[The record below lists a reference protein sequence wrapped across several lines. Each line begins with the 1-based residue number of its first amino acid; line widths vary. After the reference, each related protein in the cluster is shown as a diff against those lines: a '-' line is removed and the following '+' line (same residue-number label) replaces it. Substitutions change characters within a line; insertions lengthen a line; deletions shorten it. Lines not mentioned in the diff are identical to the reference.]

1 MRPRPAIHVLGLAS
15 LVLATVT
22 AGGLARPPAAQA
34 APAKADPRA
43 ALRQQVVTLV
53 NARRRAAGCAPLR
66 ISPQLTAAAQKHSDD
81 MADEHFFSHTDPDG
95 AGPGTRISAAG
106 YRWDA
111 YGENIA
117 RGQATSAAVM
127 DAWMRSAGHRE
138 NILDCSFEEMG
149 VGVATPPEGPF
160 WTQDFGSRE

>member
-1 MRPRPAIHVLGLAS
+1 MRPRPTS
-15 LVLATVT
+15 LVLTT
-22 AGGLARPPAAQA
+22 AAVLVVGLSRA
-34 APAKADPRA
+34 APAGADTTA
-43 ALRQQVVTLV
+43 SLRQQITTLV
-53 NARRRAAGCAPLR
+53 NAHRHAAGCAPLR

-81 MADEHFFSHTDPDG
+81 MAERHFFGHTDPGG
-95 AGPGTRISAAG
+95 ADPGARISAAG

-117 RGQATSAAVM
+117 RGQATPAAVM

-138 NILDCSFEEMG
+138 NILDCSFKEMG
-149 VGVATPPEGPF
+149 VGIATAPEGPF